1 MNVET
6 VTSEPAV
13 RALTT
18 VQAVRDYVGGIDAA
32 DTAAGSVLTNFILA
46 ASSRVRVDLG
56 YRPWR
61 TRYEYRTRT
70 MTEQISIALPS
81 PVGIHVYAVTD
92 QDGTDYETRI
102 TIADYGAV
110 YFDPALPARTYIVDY
125 EAGWPVG
132 PAAVQVPPDLQ
143 QGVIEMVA
151 QAWHARGRSPDV
163 ASEDLDGVA
172 SLNFE
177 PRRMPFDAHAT
188 LDAVVGKAYGWGAQ
202 MSEEAA
208 LRALMGLSLAKGT

>member
-1 MNVET
+1 MKIET

-18 VQAVRDYVGGIDAA
+18 VQAVRDYIGGIDAA
-32 DTAAGSVLTNFILA
+32 DTAAASVLTSFILA

-61 TRYEYRTRT
+61 TRYAGEWVAPSDRATLY
-70 MTEQISIALPS
+70 LGS
-81 PVGIHVYAVTD
+81 PVDPFVYSIVSSE
-92 QDGTDYETRI
+92 GGEVMHFW
-102 TIADYGAV
+102 ADYGFV
-110 YFDPALPARTYIVDY
+110 NSPFFLRGTTYALDY

-143 QGVIEMVA
+143 QAVIEMVA
-151 QAWHARGRSPDV
+151 QAWHSRGRSPDV

-177 PRRMPFDAHAT
+177 PRRTPVAVREV
-188 LDAVVGKAYGWGAQ
+188 LDTYR
-202 MSEEAA
+202 
-208 LRALMGLSLAKGT
+208 LRGV

>member
-1 MNVET
+1 MIIVET

-18 VQAVRDYVGGIDAA
+18 VQAARDYVGGIDAA
-32 DTAAGSVLTNFILA
+32 DTAAASALTNFILA

-61 TRYEYRTRT
+61 TRYTGEW
-70 MTEQISIALPS
+70 IAPSDRATLYLGS
-81 PVGIHVYAVTD
+81 PVDPHVYSIDGADGFATDEVTTFTVMHGFVISPVFRR
-92 QDGTDYETRI
+92 GT
-102 TIADYGAV
+102 
-110 YFDPALPARTYIVDY
+110 TYTVDY

-143 QGVIEMVA
+143 QAVIEMVA
-151 QAWHARGRSPDV
+151 QAWHSRGRSPDV

-172 SLNFE
+172 SLNFS
-177 PRRMPFDAHAT
+177 PRRMPIAVREV
-188 LDAVVGKAYGWGAQ
+188 LDTYR
-202 MSEEAA
+202 
-208 LRALMGLSLAKGT
+208 LRGV